1 MSELEE
7 EERKRKK
14 RNHIG
19 KKDVV
24 VIKRSGA
31 RTLAIKA
38 SYLIDPLVVVD
49 IRFSL
54 YKSIEL
60 LLLLLLKCQRVNKF
74 PDCPQHNFHVALLP

>member
-1 MSELEE
+1 MEE
-7 EERKRKK
+7 ERKK

-19 KKDVV
+19 KRDVV

-49 IRFSL
+49 IRF
-54 YKSIEL
+54 YKSIELL

-74 PDCPQHNFHVALLP
+74 PKTVRCATFISRP